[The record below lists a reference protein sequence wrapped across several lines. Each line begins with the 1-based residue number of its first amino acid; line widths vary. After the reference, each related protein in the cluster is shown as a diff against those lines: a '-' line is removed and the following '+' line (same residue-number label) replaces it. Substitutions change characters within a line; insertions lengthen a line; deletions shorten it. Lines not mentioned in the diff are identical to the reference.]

1 MSSWEDKV
9 IQKCSVLIY
18 TVENPDPQVSG
29 GLIIQPP
36 RIKGGGGGVVL
47 KNDFSQPYRPWFGLK
62 IRWGPR
68 PPEPITLSTTV
79 NMRQ

>member
-29 GLIIQPP
+29 GPDHP
-36 RIKGGGGGVVL
+36 ASKNKRGGGGAVL